1 MSYPLPNVGAMASKM
16 GSATKLGSEK
26 TVFSCGDC
34 GHSSPKWFGRCPEC
48 GGWGTAGDDAPEA
61 EGLRVVPLVEC
72 GADPRRLSSG
82 LAEVDRVLGGGFV
95 EGEIVLLAGD
105 PGVGKSTLVLQV
117 LNGLMGAGHSC
128 LLVTAEESVQQ
139 VGLRA
144 GRIGV
149 DGATL
154 KVAAGS
160 NVQSIVAACTTAR
173 PDVLVVDS
181 IQTVRDPQIEQ
192 SPGSVVQV
200 RECAARLAD
209 FAKTTGTCVVLVGH
223 VTKEGSVAGPKV
235 LEHLVDAVI
244 TLEGDARGAMRC
256 LRAMKNRFGSCDE
269 LGIFTMGTRG
279 LEAIGDPSAMLLED
293 RHPDAPG
300 SVVFPSLEGGRA
312 LLVEVQA
319 LATPSS
325 LTQPR
330 RVGVGVDP
338 RRLSLVVAT
347 LTQCWDKNLGVSDVF
362 VAAAGGLAV
371 REPAADLALCVS
383 LVSAKTARKVDARTV
398 FVGEVG
404 LAGEVRRVPGIE
416 RRLREAVRLG
426 FTSAVVPY
434 SARDV
439 HVDGVDTTAVRD
451 VNQAVSTLR

>member
-1 MSYPLPNVGAMASKM
+1 M
-16 GSATKLGSEK
+16 ATKVGSSTK
-26 TVFSCGDC
+26 NGSDKAVFACGDC
-34 GHSSPKWFGRCPEC
+34 GHVSPKWFGRCPEC
-48 GGWGTAGDDAPEA
+48 GGWGTAGDDTPV
-61 EGLRVVPLVEC
+61 EGGLHVVQLVEC
-72 GADPRRLSSG
+72 GVDPRRLTSG
-82 LAEVDRVLGGGFV
+82 WEEVDRVLGGGFV
-95 EGEIVLLAGD
+95 EGEIVLLAGE

-144 GRIGV
+144 ARIGIDV
-149 DGATL
+149 GKL

-160 NVQSIVAACTTAR
+160 NVQSIVAACNKAR

-181 IQTVRDPQIEQ
+181 IQTVRDPNIEQ
-192 SPGSVVQV
+192 SAGSVVQV

-209 FAKTTGTCVVLVGH
+209 FAKSTGTCVVLVGH

-235 LEHLVDAVI
+235 LEHLVDAVV

-269 LGIFTMGTRG
+269 LGIFTMASRG
-279 LEAIGDPSAMLLED
+279 LEAVGDPSAMLLED
-293 RHPDAPG
+293 RHPEASG
-300 SVVFPSLEGGRA
+300 SVVFSSLEGGRA

-330 RVGVGVDP
+330 RVAVGVDP

-347 LTQCWDKNLGVSDVF
+347 LMQCWDKNLGSSDVF

-371 REPAADLALCVS
+371 REPAADLALCVA
-383 LVSAKTARKVDARTV
+383 LVSAKTKRRVDSRTV

-426 FTSAVVPY
+426 FTSAIVPY

-439 HVDGVDTTAVRD
+439 SVDGVDIAPVRD
-451 VNQAVSTLR
+451 VNQAVSALS

>member
-1 MSYPLPNVGAMASKM
+1 MASKI
-16 GSATKLGSEK
+16 GSSTKE
-26 TVFSCGDC
+26 VYACGDC
-34 GHSSPKWFGRCPEC
+34 GHVSPKWFGRCPEC
-48 GGWGTAGDDAPEA
+48 GGWGTVDDEA
-61 EGLRVVPLVEC
+61 EAPDSDALRVVPLVEC
-72 GADPRRLSSG
+72 GVAPRRLSSG
-82 LAEVDRVLGGGFV
+82 IDEVDRVLGGGFV
-95 EGEIVLLAGD
+95 EGEIVLLAGE

-128 LLVTAEESVQQ
+128 LLVTAEESVHQ

-144 GRIGV
+144 ARIGI
-149 DGATL
+149 DTAAL

-160 NVQSIVAACTTAR
+160 NVQSIVAASKKAR

-181 IQTVRDPQIEQ
+181 VQTVRDPNVEQ
-192 SPGSVVQV
+192 SAGSVVQV

-209 FAKTTGTCVVLVGH
+209 FAKTSGTCVVLVGH

-235 LEHLVDAVI
+235 LEHLVDAVV
-244 TLEGDARGAMRC
+244 TLEGDSRGAMRC

-269 LGIFTMGTRG
+269 LGIFTMAASG

-319 LATPSS
+319 LVTPSS

-330 RVGVGVDP
+330 RVAVGVDP

-347 LTQCWDKNLGVSDVF
+347 LMQCWDKNLGLSDVF

-371 REPAADLALCVS
+371 REPAADLALCVA
-383 LVSAKTARKVDARTV
+383 LVSARTTRRVDSRTI
-398 FVGEVG
+398 FIGEVG
-404 LAGEVRRVPGIE
+404 LAGEIRRVPGIE

-426 FTSAVVPY
+426 FTSALVPY
-434 SARDV
+434 SAREV
-439 HVDGVDTTAVRD
+439 SVDGIAVTPVRD
-451 VNQAVSTLR
+451 VNQAVSTLS